1 MFLSVLSD
9 LLSHFEAT
17 QKSIERSSARIV
29 EKYPKFL
36 SKFALFALQM
46 DDSLFR
52 ETFMVQILVF
62 SQAIKDPITKE
73 QISLIKLSKE
83 ETELATKVAKQAA
96 MLL

>member
-1 MFLSVLSD
+1 M
-9 LLSHFEAT
+9 
-17 QKSIERSSARIV
+17 

-83 ETELATKVAKQAA
+83 ETELATKVAKQAIS
-96 MLL
+96 LL